1 MSSGD
6 TPTLVVEDRCTLALV
21 RRLAAMLDRDPA
33 TLREGDPLPFGWQ
46 VTMFNLPTPQSRL
59 RPDGAG
65 DLAVPLPDLGLPRLM
80 LAGRRVAMHHAVP
93 IGARVRRE
101 SRSGE
106 VAHKT
111 GRSGRFAVVPVEH
124 RIFVEEAAA
133 PAIVEVQEYVL
144 REAAPTAAVAASGDA
159 SRAAA
164 SGAPAPSAPA
174 AGTAAAAPPEPAD
187 AERSWTPDERLLFR
201 FSAITD
207 NPHRIHYDLPYA
219 AGIEGYPALVV
230 NGTLPAM
237 ALLELFRATTGR
249 EPATLASRNLAP
261 MYANRP
267 LRLALRRADAGW
279 RLWATDAGGTVT
291 WDATVA

>member
-1 MSSGD
+1 MNTGD
-6 TPTLVVEDRCTLALV
+6 APVRVVEDRCTLALV
-21 RRLAAMLDRDPA
+21 RRLAALLDRDPDA
-33 TLREGDPLPFGWQ
+33 LHEGDPLPFGWQ
-46 VTMFNLPTPQSRL
+46 VTMFNLPTRQSRL

-65 DLAVPLPDLGLPRLM
+65 DLAVPLPELGLPRLM
-80 LAGRRVAMHHAVP
+80 LAGRRVENRDAVP

-101 SRSGE
+101 TRSGE
-106 VAHKT
+106 VALKT
-111 GRSGRFAVVPVEH
+111 GRSGRFAVVPIEH
-124 RIFVEEAAA
+124 RIFVEDATA

-144 REAAPTAAVAASGDA
+144 REAAPAEAARGDA
-159 SRAAA
+159 
-164 SGAPAPSAPA
+164 GAPAAATPSSTVTAGAPA
-174 AGTAAAAPPEPAD
+174 GPAAPAPAD

-201 FSAITD
+201 YSAITD

-237 ALLELFRATTGR
+237 ALLELFRETTGR
-249 EPATLASRNLAP
+249 EPAALASRNLAP

-267 LRLALRRADAGW
+267 LRLALRRTDAGW

-291 WDATVA
+291 LDATAR